1 MRLAPTVPKGPPTM
15 SEFSAHFDR
24 LADQQIR
31 ERVNRR
37 QQFPPVERRPRGRH
51 AVAHRLHRLADRFDG

>member
-1 MRLAPTVPKGPPTM
+1 M
-15 SEFSAHFDR
+15 SEFSAYFDR

-31 ERVNRR
+31 ERVKRH

-51 AVAHRLHRLADRFDG
+51 ALAHRLHRLADRFDG

>member
-1 MRLAPTVPKGPPTM
+1 M
-15 SEFSAHFDR
+15 SEFSFYFDR

-31 ERVNRR
+31 ERVNHR

-51 AVAHRLHRLADRFDG
+51 ALAHRLHRLADRFDG